1 MGVVV
6 EVAGEDTD
14 VLRRAGGEGEG
25 GEGGGV
31 EAGDVGDVVEVDEL
45 EEVAELDLSPRAVDV
60 SAGGDADVLVL
71 VVEVLAP
78 LGDADG
84 GEALEVE
91 AGVVASAEE
100 AVAAEDEDGVE
111 GGDWRTR

>member
-1 MGVVV
+1 M
-6 EVAGEDTD
+6 
-14 VLRRAGGEGEG
+14 
-25 GEGGGV
+25 
-31 EAGDVGDVVEVDEL
+31 
-45 EEVAELDLSPRAVDV
+45 EEVAELDLSWVP
-60 SAGGDADVLVL
+60 STLVPAATRTFWCWWF
-71 VVEVLAP
+71 EVLAP

-111 GGDWRTR
+111 GGDLADEVTAGDA